1 MLHVAPMKSGSKQP
15 FVLRRRFEFL
25 GALLIAAL
33 LPWAG
38 LRWLI
43 TDTTFDANAYHNS
56 LIANAMAICMAL
68 WIRISVSTYP
78 GIRAG
83 QLILPA
89 IVASHA
95 TMVTLLLL
103 SRLPYHRPSLAV
115 GFVLHLIWAYAVY
128 FFVQRRVRPRI
139 AIIPFGGIKKL
150 TKIPN
155 VEWHVLHRPQLA
167 DAAHCTAMVADFSA
181 NMPDEWK
188 SFLADAAV
196 DGRVVYQVQQ
206 LSESL
211 TGRVEIKHLSENSF
225 GSLAPARAYMAI
237 KHLVDFA
244 LALAVLPLALPLM
257 ALCALAIR
265 FHDGA
270 PVLFRQ
276 KRVGRA
282 GRGIVVYKFRTMR
295 LATDL
300 EPDDREAAMTGD
312 GDVRITRLGSF
323 LRRGRLDEL
332 PQLWNILKGEMS
344 FIGPRPEAHVLS
356 SWYTSEI
363 PFYRYRHVVRPGISG
378 WAQVN
383 QGHVAK
389 VDDVY
394 LKLQYD
400 FFYIK
405 YFSPW
410 LDLLILFRT
419 VKTMLN
425 GWGAR

>member
-1 MLHVAPMKSGSKQP
+1 MLQVAPPKPGTRQA

-25 GALLIAAL
+25 GALIFAAL

-43 TDTTFDANAYHNS
+43 VDTTFDAAAYHNS
-56 LIANAMAICMAL
+56 LIANALAICMAL

-78 GIRAG
+78 GIRSG
-83 QLILPA
+83 QLIVPA
-89 IVASHA
+89 IVTAHA

-103 SRLPYHRPSLAV
+103 SRLPYHRPSLAA
-115 GFVLHLIWAYAVY
+115 GFALHLVWAYCIY

-139 AIIPFGGIKKL
+139 AIVPFGAVEKL
-150 TKIPN
+150 PRIPN
-155 VEWHVLHRPQLA
+155 VEWHRLHRPELT
-167 DAAHCTAMVADFSA
+167 DAADCNAMVADFSA
-181 NMPDEWK
+181 DLPDEWEA
-188 SFLADAAV
+188 FLADAAL

-206 LSESL
+206 LHESL
-211 TGRVEIKHLSENSF
+211 TGRVEIMHLSENSF
-225 GSLAPARAYMAI
+225 GSLVPVRAYMAI
-237 KHLVDFA
+237 KHLIDFLWA
-244 LALAVLPLALPLM
+244 LALLPVALPIM
-257 ALCALAIR
+257 GACALAIR
-265 FHDGA
+265 VHDGA

-282 GRGIVVYKFRTMR
+282 GRDIVVTKFRTMR
-295 LATDL
+295 PMTDL
-300 EPDDREAAMTGD
+300 DPDDREAAMTGD

-323 LRRGRLDEL
+323 LRRARLDEL

-383 QGHVAK
+383 QGHVAQ
-389 VDDVY
+389 VDEVH

-419 VKTMLN
+419 IKTVLT

>member
-1 MLHVAPMKSGSKQP
+1 MLQVTPVKPNGKQA
-15 FVLRRRFEFL
+15 FVLRRRFEFI
-25 GALLIAAL
+25 GALVVAAL
-33 LPWAG
+33 VPWAA

-43 TDTTFDANAYHNS
+43 TDPTFDAAAYHNS
-56 LIANAMAICMAL
+56 LIANALAIFMAL
-68 WIRISVSTYP
+68 WIRISVSTFP

-89 IVASHA
+89 VVAAHA

-115 GFVLHLIWAYAVY
+115 GFAFHLIWAYGIY
-128 FFVQRRVRPRI
+128 FFVQRRVRPRLCI
-139 AIIPFGGIKKL
+139 VPFGAVEKL
-150 TKIPN
+150 GKIPN
-155 VEWHVLHRPQLA
+155 VEWHRLHRPVLA
-167 DAAHCTAMVADFSA
+167 DTDGCTAIVADFSA
-181 NMPDEWK
+181 DLPDEWEA
-188 SFLADAAV
+188 FLADAAL

-206 LSESL
+206 LYESL
-211 TGRVEIKHLSENSF
+211 TGRVEIQHLSENSF
-225 GSLAPARAYMAI
+225 GSLAPARAYIAV
-237 KHLVDFA
+237 KHFADFM
-244 LALAVLPLALPLM
+244 LALAMLPLALPVM
-257 ALCALAIR
+257 AACALAIR
-265 FHDGA
+265 LRDGS

-282 GRGIVVYKFRTMR
+282 GREFTVTKFRTMR
-295 LATDL
+295 LVTDL
-300 EPDDREAAMTGD
+300 DPNDREAAMTGD
-312 GDVRITRLGSF
+312 GDVRITSTGAF
-323 LRRGRLDEL
+323 LRRSRLDEL
-332 PQLWNILKGEMS
+332 PQLWNILRGEMS
-344 FIGPRPEAHVLS
+344 FIGPRPEAQVLS

-383 QGHVAK
+383 QGHVAQ
-389 VDDVY
+389 VDEVH

-419 VKTMLN
+419 MKTVLT